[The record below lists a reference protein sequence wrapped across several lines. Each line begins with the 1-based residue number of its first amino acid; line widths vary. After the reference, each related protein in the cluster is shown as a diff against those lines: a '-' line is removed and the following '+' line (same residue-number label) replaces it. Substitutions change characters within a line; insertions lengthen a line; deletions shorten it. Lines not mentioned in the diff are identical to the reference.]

1 MGNTNIVGLL
11 LQHSA
16 DPNAQTMHN
25 ETSLHLAS
33 RAGRI
38 EAVKLLLRN
47 GAMIDAKARVSSL
60 RYPGL
65 RVAYK
70 NYGKSSQLKLF
81 IIDSIKKSGVMHQ

>member
-1 MGNTNIVGLL
+1 MGNTNIVVLL

-47 GAMIDAKARVSSL
+47 GAMIDAKARVSL
-60 RYPGL
+60 FAFF
-65 RVAYK
+65 RVSCLHTIIME
-70 NYGKSSQLKLF
+70 SSAN
-81 IIDSIKKSGVMHQ
+81 

>member
-1 MGNTNIVGLL
+1 MGNTNIVVLL

-47 GAMIDAKARVSSL
+47 GAMIDAKARVSL
-60 RYPGL
+60 FHGF
-65 RVAYK
+65 RVLCLGTRIMESPA
-70 NYGKSSQLKLF
+70 N
-81 IIDSIKKSGVMHQ
+81 

>member
-1 MGNTNIVGLL
+1 MGNTNIVVLL

-47 GAMIDAKARVSSL
+47 GAMIDAKARVSLIMFSEFVVWIQKSWKVQ
-60 RYPGL
+60 PI
-65 RVAYK
+65 K
-70 NYGKSSQLKLF
+70 NTLLL
-81 IIDSIKKSGVMHQ
+81 IP

>member
-1 MGNTNIVGLL
+1 MGNTNIVVLL

-47 GAMIDAKARVSSL
+47 GAMIDAKARVSLIMFSEFVVWIQQSWKVQ
-60 RYPGL
+60 P
-65 RVAYK
+65 
-70 NYGKSSQLKLF
+70 
-81 IIDSIKKSGVMHQ
+81 IKILCY